1 MVVLRKHGGDGDG
14 GGDGDDNVD
23 GVQTNWETQFV
34 IVVFARNHC
43 GLRSQLRS
51 SMAVSELL
59 YSEVY
64 IARCTVRWPVRWWSG
79 GYSMRW

>member
-34 IVVFARNHC
+34 IVVFC
-43 GLRSQLRS
+43 
-51 SMAVSELL
+51 SESLWA
-59 YSEVY
+59 SV
-64 IARCTVRWPVRWWSG
+64 AA
-79 GYSMRW
+79 

>member
-23 GVQTNWETQFV
+23 GVQTNWETQLSLSY
-34 IVVFARNHC
+34 FARNHC

-51 SMAVSELL
+51 SMSDSVSSVCEW
-59 YSEVY
+59 V
-64 IARCTVRWPVRWWSG
+64 SG
-79 GYSMRW
+79 GLFPWLG